1 MNTKLKTNI
10 VGLKE
15 LRENMETYI
24 NRVNNGESLTV
35 FRRSTPL
42 FRISPIDSDE
52 IGWES
57 VVDFTK
63 INKDGVSAEEVLA
76 TLKQLHG

>member
-1 MNTKLKTNI
+1 MNTKLTGNI

-24 NRVNNGESLTV
+24 DRVNKGESITV

-42 FRISPIDSDE
+42 FRLTPIDTE
-52 IGWES
+52 EVGWES
-57 VVDFTK
+57 VVNFTK
-63 INKDGVSAEEVLA
+63 IDKEGVDAKDVLEA
-76 TLKQLHG
+76 IKKING